1 MIALWLLGD
10 RILDGEKV
18 VNSYLRTCTIMCM
31 SLVCIDCIA
40 LRVGALVYFK
50 NYFSA
55 KIGVKTPTI
64 S

>member
-1 MIALWLLGD
+1 
-10 RILDGEKV
+10 
-18 VNSYLRTCTIMCM
+18 MCM